1 MSLFGI
7 RNLAPYLLSDMSCS
21 DGLKVYPSSLW
32 VDYMN
37 ERNEKNEFY
46 TFIEITLI
54 WHKKYTK
61 KTTKRHYHDNI
72 KYRDILTHDN
82 RCQLFLILPI
92 PRVQHSQQ

>member
-32 VDYMN
+32 VDYMK
-37 ERNEKNEFY
+37 ERNEINEFY
-46 TFIEITLI
+46 TFIEITLS

-61 KTTKRHYHDNI
+61 KKQPKDIIMTISNI
-72 KYRDILTHDN
+72 VI
-82 RCQLFLILPI
+82 F
-92 PRVQHSQQ
+92 